1 MLPLSRRARTR
12 LGLLQASVCKLAE
25 QRNEALRL
33 FIASRHATTLAA
45 QREFW
50 LEFSWVDQEYRAA
63 VHQLA
68 EFCRQRL
75 ATQSSEAAAKKE
87 G

>member
-1 MLPLSRRARTR
+1 MLQS
-12 LGLLQASVCKLAE
+12 SVCKLAV

-33 FIASRHATTLAA
+33 FIASRHATTPAA

-75 ATQSSEAAAKKE
+75 SARAGGTAKESGVSK
-87 G
+87 